1 MGGGYEGYPTDPG
14 EFWAVS
20 HVFFGLFTMYLDT
33 ISWIR
38 GDETIALAHS
48 CKISI
53 VCMGRGMMGT
63 PWITVSSASSPMFF
77 GLFTMRLDTVSW
89 IQEDERIALTRSCA
103 MSILCFGRGYQRY
116 PMDCGEFWFISHG
129 LWLVYNTFGY
139 RFKDPER
146 QEHYAQHR

>member
-1 MGGGYEGYPTDPG
+1 VSSWSFPTFSGLLTMRNNIVLWIRKGERVALARSCAILIFCMGGGYEGYPTDPG

-63 PWITVSSASSPMFF
+63 P
-77 GLFTMRLDTVSW
+77 
-89 IQEDERIALTRSCA
+89 
-103 MSILCFGRGYQRY
+103 
-116 PMDCGEFWFISHG
+116 
-129 LWLVYNTFGY
+129 
-139 RFKDPER
+139 
-146 QEHYAQHR
+146 